1 MSDWHLDQ
9 LRNALE
15 RKGWRIVAEH
25 PGNDYD
31 ISASWELTRSKSQNP
46 VFIDFEGLDD
56 MITLPIE
63 KSYGCHVRGH
73 GVIALYFRKGGEG
86 ETKKRKV
93 WQEELNGFIDRLEQG
108 Y

>member
-1 MSDWHLDQ
+1 
-9 LRNALE
+9 
-15 RKGWRIVAEH
+15 
-25 PGNDYD
+25 
-31 ISASWELTRSKSQNP
+31 
-46 VFIDFEGLDD
+46 